1 MFRPS
6 EEIFTELLKAVK
18 DYDGAVVWVIDDDCI
33 GAWKA
38 KPNLTGTVRLTTP
51 VSDEKIRK
59 HNEALRQPPDPEF
72 IEKAVADIPVFC
84 TYLEMRLGL
93 KDREPQ
99 QFDPR
104 WLTAEGLAQSKG
116 EFEDFLEAD
125 SGSWSVFLARN
136 PVPYGKTSKPT
147 STDDRGV
154 SIGLGWSQQ
163 QDLFRELGANWD
175 GTEAT
180 EETPIIPGF
189 PLLSRLSDV
198 TSDAIYEPE
207 EVAGFLEE
215 LHRAQ
220 QVVKEPRSIRGL
232 DNLIRIARRASRLN
246 VGIHFSGV

>member
-51 VSDEKIRK
+51 VSDEEIRK

-116 EFEDFLEAD
+116 EFEDFLEA
-125 SGSWSVFLARN
+125 
-136 PVPYGKTSKPT
+136 
-147 STDDRGV
+147 
-154 SIGLGWSQQ
+154 
-163 QDLFRELGANWD
+163 EC
-175 GTEAT
+175 
-180 EETPIIPGF
+180 
-189 PLLSRLSDV
+189 
-198 TSDAIYEPE
+198 
-207 EVAGFLEE
+207 LEN
-215 LHRAQ
+215 
-220 QVVKEPRSIRGL
+220 G
-232 DNLIRIARRASRLN
+232 NLILPVGSPN
-246 VGIHFSGV
+246 VNVWQFTAVQCCFPQLMKIEQ